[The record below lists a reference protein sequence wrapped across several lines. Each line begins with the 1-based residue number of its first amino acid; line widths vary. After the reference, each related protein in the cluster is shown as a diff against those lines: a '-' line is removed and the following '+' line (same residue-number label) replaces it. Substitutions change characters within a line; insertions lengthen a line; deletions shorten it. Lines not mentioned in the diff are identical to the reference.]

1 MLVKTEWEK
10 FMDLLNEF
18 YNKDFVK
25 NDRYAVLLIGL
36 YAEYAI
42 NYLFENKTTKMKKIP
57 ENNLNQDIKLK
68 SLHDLKVIS
77 PDEYNV
83 LDTLRKIRNEYAH
96 ELELPKEKIINLMR
110 DITINWDERNE
121 NPKELEKLIKKY
133 PFLKFEMA
141 CLTKLAY
148 LIVKKIGESKGQE
161 NNRTINIH
169 IKIDGKDHAFQ
180 IR

>member
-1 MLVKTEWEK
+1 MEEKTEWEK
-10 FMDLLNEF
+10 FIDLLNELHSK
-18 YNKDFVK
+18 NFVK

-42 NYLFENKTTKMKKIP
+42 NYLFENKTIKMKMIP
-57 ENNLNQDIKLK
+57 KNNLNQDIKLK
-68 SLHDLKVIS
+68 SLHDLGIIS
-77 PDEYNV
+77 LDEYNV

-96 ELELPKEKIINLMR
+96 ELELPKEKIINRMR

-121 NPKELEKLIKKY
+121 NPNELEKLVRKY

-148 LIVKKIGESKGQE
+148 LIVKKIGESKSQS
-161 NNRTINIH
+161 NNRTIKLH
-169 IKIDGKDHAFQ
+169 VKIDDKDYTFQ
-180 IR
+180 IQ